1 MNIYNCGFW
10 IKSVFLFPRGAKVF
24 EQNLLMFAK
33 GFGFGLDFLGVFW
46 MSVFFLLLFH
56 AMYIWLISSD
66 HFSQNFAEV
75 KSENKP

>member
-1 MNIYNCGFW
+1 
-10 IKSVFLFPRGAKVF
+10 
-24 EQNLLMFAK
+24 MFAK